1 MTAEGSVVRVTS
13 LSAETEPVSER
24 PRGAQTRWGAR
35 AELVLSWTGAG
46 VGLVMLFLWLPR
58 NAIRVDVREM
68 DLYVYYQTA
77 VRLAHGQ
84 PIYTGPFV
92 YPPMFAALIRPAAAM
107 PLRVFQA
114 CWYVIMMGAFWAYA
128 TGLTRLAFGRLTL
141 SRVLAAAALVALTPG
156 TNSIMGLGNID
167 LIIWA
172 LVAWSLP
179 AGAGLALAACL
190 KVYPAVVAVAAVV
203 RRPSTAWRQLGA
215 ATALVSFSL
224 LLLGPGPFAEWLR
237 SGATPLPDCT
247 LLPANVSL
255 STGILRL
262 LHVTDV
268 RGGFARAI
276 YIVVPAVLI
285 GGTFWRTRR
294 WTATAAGAAVL
305 VATAWSAPVCWSDWL
320 PILHIPLAVWLRHHL
335 RLEPQRGA

>member
-1 MTAEGSVVRVTS
+1 MID
-13 LSAETEPVSER
+13 AETGPVSE
-24 PRGAQTRWGAR
+24 PRDAQARWVAR
-35 AELVLSWTGAG
+35 AELVLSWVGAG
-46 VGLVMLFLWLPR
+46 VGLILLFLWLPR
-58 NAIRVDVREM
+58 HATRADVREV

-107 PLRVFQA
+107 PLQVFQA
-114 CWYVIMMGAFWAYA
+114 CWYVIVMGAFWAYA
-128 TGLTRLAFGRLTL
+128 TGLARLAFGRLTL
-141 SRVLAAAALVALTPG
+141 SRVLAVAALVALTPG
-156 TNSIMGLGNID
+156 TTSVMSLGNID

-203 RRPSTAWRQLGA
+203 RHPSTAWRQLGA
-215 ATALVSFSL
+215 ATALVLFSL
-224 LLLGPGPFAEWLR
+224 VVLGPGPFIEWLR

-255 STGILRL
+255 STGVLRL
-262 LHVTDV
+262 LQVTDV
-268 RGGFARAI
+268 RGGFARAV
-276 YIVVPAVLI
+276 YLVVPALLI

-294 WTATAAGAAVL
+294 WPSTAAGAAVL
-305 VATAWSAPVCWSDWL
+305 VATAWSAPVCWSDWI
-320 PILHIPLAVWLRHHL
+320 PILHIPLAVWIRHRLRPG
-335 RLEPQRGA
+335 PQRDT

>member
-1 MTAEGSVVRVTS
+1 
-13 LSAETEPVSER
+13 
-24 PRGAQTRWGAR
+24 
-35 AELVLSWTGAG
+35 
-46 VGLVMLFLWLPR
+46 MLFLWLPR
-58 NAIRVDVREM
+58 NATRVDVREM

-92 YPPMFAALIRPAAAM
+92 YPQMFA
-107 PLRVFQA
+107 
-114 CWYVIMMGAFWAYA
+114 
-128 TGLTRLAFGRLTL
+128 
-141 SRVLAAAALVALTPG
+141 ALTPG

-247 LLPANVSL
+247 L
-255 STGILRL
+255 
-262 LHVTDV
+262 
-268 RGGFARAI
+268 
-276 YIVVPAVLI
+276 
-285 GGTFWRTRR
+285 
-294 WTATAAGAAVL
+294 
-305 VATAWSAPVCWSDWL
+305 
-320 PILHIPLAVWLRHHL
+320 
-335 RLEPQRGA
+335 